1 VSKWQEMLEDVAA
14 VSAGSYATG
23 FKLLGV
29 VVFIEDE
36 GIEPLLSGEMV
47 STRTAYRWLET
58 IREAGWGALISEARV
73 IQAIQDHLASLP
85 REEASRARQSLTRL
99 VDVALSFQGEAS

>member
-1 VSKWQEMLEDVAA
+1 MEHWQEMLDAVAA
-14 VSAGSYATG
+14 VSKGNYATG
-23 FKLLGV
+23 FKLIGV

-58 IREAGWGALISEARV
+58 IREAGWGSLISEARV
-73 IQAIQDHLASLP
+73 LQAIEDHLASLP
-85 REEASRARQSLTRL
+85 HEEASRARQSLTRL
-99 VDVALSFQGEAS
+99 VDVALSTSRVGS